1 MPEMYMIIAQEIFS
15 RFFLEEGGTA
25 PAPPVSYAYG
35 CMHKCVKMSLRP
47 GLRHGPRSGSLQRS
61 PDPLPKFQEGGGK
74 MKGLGGEGRGKDR
87 MEGKGKGKG
96 NEGKGRRKGRKG
108 KDGRKG
114 KLREVKSPQP
124 TPSKNSSYGL
134 DTIKLIV
141 FLYFLYISFNILF
154 VVAIRC
160 DRRC

>member
-1 MPEMYMIIAQEIFS
+1 
-15 RFFLEEGGTA
+15 
-25 PAPPVSYAYG
+25 
-35 CMHKCVKMSLRP
+35 
-47 GLRHGPRSGSLQRS
+47 
-61 PDPLPKFQEGGGK
+61 